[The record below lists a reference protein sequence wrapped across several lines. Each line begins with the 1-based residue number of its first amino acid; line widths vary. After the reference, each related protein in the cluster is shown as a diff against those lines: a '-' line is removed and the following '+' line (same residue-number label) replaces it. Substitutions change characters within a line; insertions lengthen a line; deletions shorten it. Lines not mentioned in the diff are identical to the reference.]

1 MGRLLYPGEMKNKG
15 YAEFKRGGGGGG
27 RQGAL
32 WEKGKGRILFAKR
45 MNEGREKGHLF
56 WTG

>member
-1 MGRLLYPGEMKNKG
+1 MQNLSGVG
-15 YAEFKRGGGGGG
+15 AGGG

-56 WTG
+56 